1 MLYEKLLQDYLQAM
15 KTKEEPKKSALNFVL
30 AQIKNKKIELQR
42 DPNDDEIIAI
52 LKKEVKALNET
63 IGFLE
68 QAQKTEALEEELAK
82 KAVLESYLPQT
93 LDEERT
99 KKLIEATLSKLGITD
114 LKTGRGLLMKE
125 LMAEHKSEL
134 DGTLV
139 NAIINSM
146 L

>member
-134 DGTLV
+134 DGALV
-139 NAIINSM
+139 NTIINSM

>member
-1 MLYEKLLQDYLQAM
+1 M
-15 KTKEEPKKSALNFVL
+15 
-30 AQIKNKKIELQR
+30 IELIELIHNLISEDQ
-42 DPNDDEIIAI
+42 
-52 LKKEVKALNET
+52 V
-63 IGFLE
+63 FLE
-68 QAQKTEALEEELAK
+68 QAGKAEALEEEVAK

-93 LDEERT
+93 LDEEST
-99 KKLIEATLSKLGITD
+99 KKLIESTVSKLGITD

-134 DGTLV
+134 DGALV